1 MDNKEKGKKMSKE
14 LKKNDEEPEDDKS
27 DEKTEDT
34 LQSDDLPQ
42 ERIGKPVVVKAD
54 AYKTI
59 ILYASRYANQ
69 AIKPEEW
76 KEIYGVLI
84 GSTTEELVIVE
95 HAEAL
100 TFGHATDVQ
109 LDARHYGFIEGIEN
123 KLYQEGEGRYIVG
136 WFHSHP
142 GLNLFFSYIDI
153 LNQLGFQQNNPDFC
167 GLVFDHTLLGK
178 KKQEKIGDNLL
189 TKYDTGFEI
198 YRLKDINM
206 DINSPDY
213 DNNYHKIDYIVDGL
227 NKFFFANVLSEL
239 SILVTEGKPLQTAY
253 GEKAEP
259 NINNSVHSE
268 LNYDKDENIPSLFP
282 DLDEGPNPEFL
293 TKIPMNDEIAF
304 NVNEFSYGE
313 EKVKKHQKEIKI
325 KEQAEQLIYEGNQ
338 AFKNRDAFSGIDK
351 YRSGIG
357 KYRQL
362 KDFERVLDLLR
373 IVSQQ
378 CISNEHL
385 IFAEEFAN
393 NLYML
398 AKDHGKIFYLG
409 VANYILGYLLLK
421 KRENNFL
428 EDGLNKIQ
436 DAAINFEREGDFAGA
451 GMCFNKI
458 GTIYHSRLNKIENA
472 CLFYRAAIEN
482 YNKAIIKIHP
492 LRTSFWTKQNV
503 LIQKIVELRDIIND
517 LIPNLSNSELKNKI
531 INDLKNLN
539 YNF

>member
-1 MDNKEKGKKMSKE
+1 MSKE
-14 LKKNDEEPEDDKS
+14 LKKSDEESKDDKS
-27 DEKTEDT
+27 DHKIDDSE
-34 LQSDDLPQ
+34 QSDDLSQ
-42 ERIGKPVVVKAD
+42 VRLGKPVVVKAD

-69 AIKPEEW
+69 AIKPEDW

-84 GSTTEELVIVE
+84 GSTTKELVIVE

-109 LDARHYGFIEGIEN
+109 LDERHYGFIEGIEN
-123 KLYQEGEGRYIVG
+123 KLYQEGGGRFIVG

-153 LNQLGFQQNNPDFC
+153 INQLGFQQNNPDFC

-206 DINSPDY
+206 DINAPDY

-227 NKFFFANVLSEL
+227 NKYFFANVLSEL
-239 SILVTEGKPLQTAY
+239 SVLVTEGKPLQSAY
-253 GEKAEP
+253 GEKIEP
-259 NINNSVHSE
+259 NKNNSVHPG
-268 LNYDKDENIPSLFP
+268 LNSNKDDNIPSLFS
-282 DLDEGPNPEFL
+282 DLEEGPNPEFL

-304 NVNEFSYGE
+304 NVNEFSYSE
-313 EKVKKHQKEIKI
+313 EILKKEQKEINT
-325 KEQAEQLIYEGNQ
+325 KEEAEQLIYEGNQ
-338 AFKNRDAFSGIDK
+338 AFKNRDAFSGIEK
-351 YRSGIG
+351 YRNGIG

-362 KDFERVLDLLR
+362 KDFERVFDLLR

-393 NLYML
+393 TLYTL
-398 AKDHGKIFYLG
+398 AMDHDQVFYLG
-409 VANYILGYLLLK
+409 IANYILGYLLLK
-421 KRENNFL
+421 KGENNVL

-436 DAAINFEREGDFAGA
+436 DAAINFEKVGDYAGA

-458 GTIYHSRLNKIENA
+458 GTIYHSRLNKLDNA

-482 YNKAIIKIHP
+482 YNKAILKIHP
-492 LRTSFWTKQNV
+492 LRTMVNNFELKN
-503 LIQKIVELRDIIND
+503 KIVELRDIIND
-517 LIPNLSNSELKNKI
+517 LIPNLKNGELKNRI
-531 INDLKNLN
+531 ITDLKDLN

>member
-1 MDNKEKGKKMSKE
+1 MDRKEKGKKMSKE
-14 LKKNDEEPEDDKS
+14 LKKIDEESKDDKS
-27 DEKTEDT
+27 DNQIDETA
-34 LQSDDLPQ
+34 QFDDLPQ
-42 ERIGKPVVVKAD
+42 EKIGKPVVVKAD

-84 GSTTEELVIVE
+84 GSTTDELVMVE
-95 HAEAL
+95 EAEAL

-109 LDARHYGFIEGIEN
+109 LDERHYGFIEGIEN
-123 KLYQEGEGRYIVG
+123 KLYEEGKGRFIVG

-153 LNQLGFQQNNPDFC
+153 INQLGFQQNNPDFC

-178 KKQEKIGDNLL
+178 KSQEKIGNNLL

-198 YRLKDINM
+198 YRLKDTNM
-206 DINSPDY
+206 DINAPDY

-227 NKFFFANVLSEL
+227 NKYFFANVLSEL
-239 SILVTEGKPLQTAY
+239 SVLVTEGKPLQSAY
-253 GEKAEP
+253 GEKIEP
-259 NINNSVHSE
+259 NKNNLVHSE
-268 LNYDKDENIPSLFP
+268 LNYDKDDNILSLFP
-282 DLDEGPNPEFL
+282 DLEEGSNPEFL

-304 NVNEFSYGE
+304 NVNEFSYNE
-313 EKVKKHQKEIKI
+313 EKIKKKQKEIKV
-325 KEQAEQLIYEGNQ
+325 KEEAEQLIYEGNQ
-338 AFKNRDAFSGIDK
+338 AFKNRDSFSGIEK
-351 YRSGIG
+351 YRSGI
-357 KYRQL
+357 KNYRQL
-362 KDFERVLDLLR
+362 KDFERVLELLR

-385 IFAEEFAN
+385 IFAEEFAK
-393 NLYML
+393 NLYTL
-398 AKDHGKIFYLG
+398 AKNHDQIFYLG
-409 VANYILGYLLLK
+409 IANYILGYLLLK
-421 KRENNFL
+421 MGENSVL

-436 DAAINFEREGDFAGA
+436 NAAINFEKVGDFTGA

-458 GTIYHSRLNKIENA
+458 GTIYHSRLNKIDNA

-482 YNKAIIKIHP
+482 YNKAILKIHP
-492 LRTSFWTKQNV
+492 LRPMVNNFELKN
-503 LIQKIVELRDIIND
+503 KIIELRDIIND
-517 LIPNLSNSELKNKI
+517 LLPNLSNSELKNKI
-531 INDLKNLN
+531 ITDLKNLN